1 MELSQLPDVAI
12 EMKPQIVPA
21 AVDDGPYGIDAP
33 VAPTTISWRNLV
45 YKVPDGKG
53 TKQLL
58 RHISGSLRPGEMT
71 AVIGPSGAGK
81 TTLLN
86 ALAGFQTRSFEVDL
100 FVNGQPFKERSFR
113 KLSSYVMSGD
123 DLLQHLTVRETVDA
137 AAKLKLPSD
146 VPYKSR
152 SALVSRILKL
162 WGLDTCENRH
172 VKNLSTG
179 QRKRVMLAQELVYS
193 PPVLFLDEPTSG
205 LDSSSALQCVL
216 TLKQFARKGH
226 TVACSIHQP
235 SSRIFQLF
243 DRLYVLGDGYCLYH
257 GTVRDLLPTLTANGL
272 QCPAFYNPADFLIEV
287 ASGEYGDVKGDLVR
301 YAERHNDVF
310 STNPAPKSLA
320 NGGGHLNEPAAVLA
334 PLLKQEGHGLVST
347 ASCSMQM
354 NVLLKRCYLSLIR
367 NPMVFHLRLA
377 THLLV
382 GVCMGLLYYDIGG
395 RADSFFNNATLVFF
409 SAIFLT
415 FTGMMP
421 VVLSYPLEAAVF
433 TRERNNSWY
442 TLKAYY
448 LSKSIVELPFQ
459 GSQPELPLVNL
470 PAFLCIL
477 FSLSCAL
484 RIKTIR
490 GRLPHI
496 IRGHRLLDDITAA
509 RDEPLRDVLISL
521 HPADPGRP
529 FARNAHWCLRKLTG
543 RRIPGARR
551 RHSDASVQRVCGDA
565 EGNAQLPALDILRVI
580 RAVRV
585 RRLHSQRVRIR
596 QARTGVRRAEG
607 RFRAVPVHGS
617 LRVRQLLGPQRS
629 QRGSV
634 RRRTHRVCGALQRGH
649 LCGAQ
654 DES

>member
-1 MELSQLPDVAI
+1 MGSRNLRSAMELSQLPDVAI
-12 EMKPQIVPA
+12 EMKPHIVPA
-21 AVDDGPYGIDAP
+21 AVDDGPYGIDVP
-33 VAPTTISWRNLV
+33 VAPTTISWKNLV

-58 RHISGSLRPGEMT
+58 RHISGILRPGEMT

-86 ALAGFQTRSFEVDL
+86 ALAGFQTRSFEADL
-100 FVNGQPFKERSFR
+100 FVNGHPFKERSFR

-146 VPYKSR
+146 VPYKQR

-162 WGLDTCENRH
+162 WGLDSCENRQ

-193 PPVLFLDEPTSG
+193 PPVLFMDEPTSG

-257 GTVRDLLPTLTANGL
+257 GTVRELLPTLTANGL

-320 NGGGHLNEPAAVLA
+320 NGGDHLNEPLAVLA
-334 PLLKQEGHGLVST
+334 PLLKQEDHGLVTIS
-347 ASCSMQM
+347 SCSVQM

-409 SAIFLT
+409 SIIFLT

-459 GSQPELPLVNL
+459 VAYPTLFVAIVYWMTSQPPEMNRFVMFLFLSILLTLVAHSL
-470 PAFLCIL
+470 GTLIGAF
-477 FSLSCAL
+477 
-484 RIKTIR
+484 
-490 GRLPHI
+490 
-496 IRGHRLLDDITAA
+496 
-509 RDEPLRDVLISL
+509 
-521 HPADPGRP
+521 
-529 FARNAHWCLRKLTG
+529 
-543 RRIPGARR
+543 
-551 RHSDASVQRVCGDA
+551 ASVQVAVFLAPAVAIPMLLFSGFVVTLKAMPSYLHWISYVSFVRYA
-565 EGNAQLPALDILRVI
+565 YEGCILSVYGFDRPE
-580 RAVRV
+580 
-585 RRLHSQRVRIR
+585 LECDEQK
-596 QARTGVRRAEG
+596 EG
-607 RFRAVPVHGS
+607 AVPCLFTEPSDFVS
-617 LRVRQLLGPQRS
+617 FLGLNVV
-629 QRGSV
+629 SV
-634 RRRTHRVCGALQRGH
+634 EVCAGALIVFVVLLNAATYVALKMRVKRTF
-649 LCGAQ
+649 
-654 DES
+654 

>member
-1 MELSQLPDVAI
+1 
-12 EMKPQIVPA
+12 MKPQIVPA
-21 AVDDGPYGIDAP
+21 AVDDGLYGIDAP
-33 VAPTTISWRNLV
+33 VAPTTISWKNLV

-58 RHISGSLRPGEMT
+58 RNISGSLRPGEMT

-86 ALAGFQTRSFEVDL
+86 ALAGFQTRSFQADL

-113 KLSSYVMSGD
+113 KLSSYVTSGE

-146 VPYKSR
+146 VPYKKR

-205 LDSSSALQCVL
+205 LDSSNALQCIL
-216 TLKQFARKGH
+216 TLKQFAQKGH
-226 TVACSIHQP
+226 TVTCSIHQP

-243 DRLYVLGDGYCLYH
+243 DRLYVLADGYCLYH
-257 GTVRDLLPTLTANGL
+257 GAVRDLLPTLTANGL

-301 YAERHNDVF
+301 YAERHSDVF
-310 STNPAPKSLA
+310 STSPAPKSLA
-320 NGGGHLNEPAAVLA
+320 NGGDHLNEPLAVLA
-334 PLLKQEGHGLVST
+334 PLLKQEDHRYVTT
-347 ASCSMQM
+347 APCSVQM

-409 SAIFLT
+409 CAIFLT

-459 GSQPELPLVNL
+459 VAYPTLFVAIVYWMTSQPPEMNRFVMFSFLSILLTLVSHSL
-470 PAFLCIL
+470 GMFIGAFASLQVAVFLAPAIAIPMLLFSGFVVTLKAMPSYLHWISYVSFVRYAYEGCIL
-477 FSLSCAL
+477 SVYGYDRPELECSDQKEGSVPCLFTEPSEFVSFLGLNEVSVEVCAGALLVFVVLLNVATYVAL
-484 RIKTIR
+484 RM
-490 GRLPHI
+490 
-496 IRGHRLLDDITAA
+496 
-509 RDEPLRDVLISL
+509 
-521 HPADPGRP
+521 
-529 FARNAHWCLRKLTG
+529 
-543 RRIPGARR
+543 
-551 RHSDASVQRVCGDA
+551 RVK
-565 EGNAQLPALDILRVI
+565 
-580 RAVRV
+580 
-585 RRLHSQRVRIR
+585 
-596 QARTGVRRAEG
+596 RT
-607 RFRAVPVHGS
+607 F
-617 LRVRQLLGPQRS
+617 
-629 QRGSV
+629 
-634 RRRTHRVCGALQRGH
+634 
-649 LCGAQ
+649 
-654 DES
+654 

>member
-334 PLLKQEGHGLVST
+334 PLLKQ
-347 ASCSMQM
+347 
-354 NVLLKRCYLSLIR
+354 
-367 NPMVFHLRLA
+367 MVFHLRLA